1 MNNNKSVSQSQEQS
15 NQSRQQS
22 NQSQEQSNQSRQQS
36 NQSQEQSNQSRQQSN
51 QSQEQPNQSR
61 QQSNQSQQQSN
72 QTQKQQSNQSQKQQ
86 QNQSQKQQSNQSQ
99 QQSNQSKMQQSSKTQ
114 QQPNQIQQVNTISTM
129 NSTIPPLPPPVISL
143 NNNKN
148 EKKED
153 EPKKRKQRKRK
164 EISYDDLNITYKDE
178 NVFGKTF
185 SKKAKHL
192 KCAIDFLTLHQFLNK
207 RGKIKD
213 EEYKFIKKRYLWQY
227 IYYIRIHNKNIDM
240 FQKYL
245 GLGHKIKA
253 IQLYKMIKE
262 EVDGNKENKN
272 INKKELKSFINKLFR
287 KNLNLK
293 IPFMEY
299 YVMKNRKK
307 ISKKKE
313 KVETTKIKEIKE
325 IKQINKLDSIP
336 TKIDIE
342 VKTNSGKVKELDN
355 KSNINIKINAKLQ
368 KIK

>member
-1 MNNNKSVSQSQEQS
+1 MNNNKSVSQSTQQK
-15 NQSRQQS
+15 NQTQQ
-22 NQSQEQSNQSRQQS
+22 QPSQTQQ
-36 NQSQEQSNQSRQQSN
+36 QPSQT
-51 QSQEQPNQSR
+51 QEQPRQTQQQPSQTQ
-61 QQSNQSQQQSN
+61 QQSTQSQQQL
-72 QTQKQQSNQSQKQQ
+72 SQ
-86 QNQSQKQQSNQSQ
+86 
-99 QQSNQSKMQQSSKTQ
+99 TQ
-114 QQPNQIQQVNTISTM
+114 QQPSQTQQQPSQTQQQPSQIQQQTNPKSTI

-153 EPKKRKQRKRK
+153 KPKKRKQRKRK
-164 EISYDDLNITYKDE
+164 EFSYDDLNITYKDE

-313 KVETTKIKEIKE
+313 KVEINE
-325 IKQINKLDSIP
+325 INKLESIP